1 MTAFRLAG
9 LGVLL
14 ALGTAPVFALTP
26 AVHTVDWYRTHQ
38 TEREAELKACQNDH
52 SLDNQAECRNALSGA
67 HAALAD
73 SFAASMPTKEP
84 EADPAYYGHDA
95 GMIAMTLSMCS
106 RHEAPP
112 SWCKAAQTASDNRTR

>member
-1 MTAFRLAG
+1 LTAFRLAG

-14 ALGTAPVFALTP
+14 ALGTAPVFALSP

-38 TEREAELKACQNDH
+38 TEREAELTA
-52 SLDNQAECRNALSGA
+52 CRNALSGA

-84 EADPAYYGHDA
+84 EADPAYYDHNA
-95 GMIAMTLSMCS
+95 GVLAMTLTMCS
-106 RHEAPP
+106 HQQAPL
-112 SWCKAAQTASDNRTR
+112 SWCKAAQTASDKQTR